1 MNIGSMIRGLLGE
14 TKAGD
19 AKQLDMKTGQVVR
32 GVVLSVSEDGQEAVV
47 QIQGVKVRAAL
58 ETPMQAGQAT
68 LLQVQ
73 PPAENGMMVL
83 KPLAESPYLAL
94 PTQSLADVLSSLGL
108 ADTDESRTLVQAM
121 QSSGVPLT
129 KENAELFS
137 RMMLQKPASVP
148 AEQWIQSAAI
158 ALQRGLPVTAESIRG
173 LQQAVFGA
181 PIHELLAVLDE
192 HLETAQMML
201 IPTKPAGESRGAG
214 EAVPMNRPVLNG
226 AVQVGASAQAEVSKQ
241 LEAAVKGAAAETG
254 SAAAANPAMAAD
266 DAGGLQPLMAKL
278 QQVLQQ
284 LRTAPLAGTPAL
296 ASPQGSAATAGSEA
310 SPAALT
316 PPQGTAAQA
325 GSGSPAA
332 PEPNPPQTHAAEPWV
347 GRILKLLGAEHEQQG
362 VRGAG
367 MPPAPVPEAAAG
379 NARPTAA
386 APAIGQGAAQQAA
399 GQAEPGPATLSG
411 GGTAEAAS
419 AAAAAAR
426 TAAPS
431 SAGGSGP
438 QPPAVEF
445 AAGHD
450 LPARALHAAGI
461 HAAAASLPDADTAG
475 MRMEHEQHHTSPQD
489 TLKGILLQLVNH
501 DEAPQALKEAAQQL
515 ISHLTGQQ
523 LLLNTDRTAPF
534 AQVTL
539 FLPLNGPDGQE
550 TASVQIQS
558 RRGPKGELD
567 ASNCRLWFDLQMK
580 HLGQTLVDVQ
590 VVDRIVSLKVHNDND
605 WAGELLVN
613 HREEI
618 SGAMESLGY
627 QLLTLK
633 TEPLP
638 EKAADSKQGP
648 AAAASVNVYVP
659 QSYKGVDFKV

>member
-1 MNIGSMIRGLLGE
+1 MNIGSLIRGLLGE

-192 HLETAQMML
+192 HLETAQMMP
-201 IPTKPAGESRGAG
+201 IPTKPAGESGGAG
-214 EAVPMNRPVLNG
+214 EADPMNRPVLNG
-226 AVQVGASAQAEVSKQ
+226 SVQAGASAQAEVSKQ
-241 LEAAVKGAAAETG
+241 LEAAVKGAAAEAG

-284 LRTAPLAGTPAL
+284 LRTAPLAGAPAL
-296 ASPQGSAATAGSEA
+296 ASQQGNAATAGSEA
-310 SPAALT
+310 APAAVT
-316 PPQGTAAQA
+316 PPQG
-325 GSGSPAA
+325 
-332 PEPNPPQTHAAEPWV
+332 
-347 GRILKLLGAEHEQQG
+347 
-362 VRGAG
+362 
-367 MPPAPVPEAAAG
+367 
-379 NARPTAA
+379 
-386 APAIGQGAAQQAA
+386 
-399 GQAEPGPATLSG
+399 
-411 GGTAEAAS
+411 S
-419 AAAAAAR
+419 A
-426 TAAPS
+426 
-431 SAGGSGP
+431 
-438 QPPAVEF
+438 
-445 AAGHD
+445 
-450 LPARALHAAGI
+450 
-461 HAAAASLPDADTAG
+461 
-475 MRMEHEQHHTSPQD
+475 
-489 TLKGILLQLVNH
+489 
-501 DEAPQALKEAAQQL
+501 
-515 ISHLTGQQ
+515 
-523 LLLNTDRTAPF
+523 
-534 AQVTL
+534 
-539 FLPLNGPDGQE
+539 
-550 TASVQIQS
+550 
-558 RRGPKGELD
+558 
-567 ASNCRLWFDLQMK
+567 
-580 HLGQTLVDVQ
+580 
-590 VVDRIVSLKVHNDND
+590 
-605 WAGELLVN
+605 
-613 HREEI
+613 
-618 SGAMESLGY
+618 
-627 QLLTLK
+627 
-633 TEPLP
+633 
-638 EKAADSKQGP
+638 
-648 AAAASVNVYVP
+648 
-659 QSYKGVDFKV
+659 